1 MEFVGVAVLFW
12 LILRALARF
21 VEKRR
26 ISKTERFES
35 GPMTPPPPVAPPY
48 RREVVGRRAEAV
60 AMPSTG
66 SFTPPPVQP
75 KFRRENVRSSSPTA
89 DSNVVSEKFEN
100 TAAVSE
106 AAAALESGE
115 RIVVLTGRAGTG
127 KTTFIHQLRDQDPRG
142 RMIILA
148 PTGIAAVNVKGQT
161 IHSFFKLPP
170 RLLNPDDE
178 GNFKRRLDRLLLSKM
193 ERLIIDEISMVR
205 ADVLDAV
212 DCSLRRQ
219 RSSNEPFG
227 GVQVLLVGDFLQL
240 PPVVPR
246 QEAEFLE
253 RLGYETPYAFH
264 SRVMRRTNPKWI
276 DLPTVHR
283 QTDPRFVEWLGNIRG
298 GHNLSKTVSNI
309 NDICCRPHRAN
320 ASPVLLCTTNARAD
334 SYNYQAL
341 HALTGMIKEF
351 ECSISGEFDRGNEK
365 LPAPDILRVRV
376 GARVMALRNDIQKR
390 WVNGSLGKVMSF
402 SSRAIRVAFDHGLEC
417 EIGPE
422 TWEKVRYQWDSE
434 EERVKHKTVGSF
446 SQIPLAPAWA
456 LTIHKAQGLTLNE
469 VRIDFGD
476 GAFAPGQAY
485 VALSRVRTLEG
496 LSLVRPLREDD
507 VRLDQALIDYLA
519 TVAKHQRAA

>member
-1 MEFVGVAVLFW
+1 M
-12 LILRALARF
+12 LRVVARF
-21 VEKRR
+21 VDKRR
-26 ISKTERFES
+26 ISKIERFVPE
-35 GPMTPPPPVAPPY
+35 PTTPPPPVQPPY
-48 RREVVGRRAEAV
+48 RREVAGRRAGA
-60 AMPSTG
+60 AATPSMG
-66 SFTPPPVQP
+66 SLTPPPVQP
-75 KFRRENVRSSSPTA
+75 EFRREKVRANSSATV
-89 DSNVVSEKFEN
+89 SNKASEKFDSN
-100 TAAVSE
+100 LAVSE

-115 RIVVLTGRAGTG
+115 RVVVLTGRAGTG
-127 KTTFIHQLRDQDPRG
+127 KTTFIHQLRDQCSRG

-170 RLLNPDDE
+170 RLLNPDDAD
-178 GNFKRRLDRLLLSKM
+178 NFKRRLDRLLLSKM
-193 ERLIIDEISMVR
+193 ERLVIDEISMVR
-205 ADVLDAV
+205 ADLLDAV

-246 QEAEFLE
+246 EEAEFLG

-264 SRVMRRTNPKWI
+264 SRVMRRTRPKWI

-283 QTDPRFVEWLGNIRG
+283 QTDPRFIEWLGNIRS
-298 GHNLSKTVSNI
+298 GHNLNQTVSNL
-309 NDICCRPHRAN
+309 NDVCCRPHPAN
-320 ASPVLLCTTNARAD
+320 VSPILLCTTNAKAD

-341 HALTGMIKEF
+341 EALTGEIKEF
-351 ECSISGEFDRGNEK
+351 ECSITGDFDRGKEK
-365 LPAPDILRVRV
+365 LPAPDILRIRI

-390 WVNGSLGKVMSF
+390 WVNGSLGKVTSF
-402 SSRAIRVAFDHGLEC
+402 SSRSIRVAFDHGPEC
-417 EIGPE
+417 EVGPE
-422 TWEKVRYQWDSE
+422 NWEKIRYQWDSE
-434 EERVKHKTVGSF
+434 ERRVKHEIVGSF
-446 SQIPLAPAWA
+446 CQIPVTHAWA

-469 VRIDFGD
+469 VRLDFGD

-507 VRLDQALIDYLA
+507 VRLDQRLIDYLA
-519 TVAKHQRAA
+519 TVAQHQRAA